1 MKKNL
6 IEDNIKKLITIGNK
20 LLAPGFEFKYEDLKL
35 STLKNLVNKYNNFID
50 KKNIYD
56 TKVENLN
63 KLTQNKYKSID
74 KYNMLVD
81 EIKKKDTQNQ
91 LKIQLGGHQNS
102 LGGHQNPQVGGGII
116 TKYEFDKEYNEK
128 SLNEKL
134 NDLDNLQKEIARVNT
149 ENFTNDIKKA
159 KMDYVKAIK
168 EYKEVLENLLPSDNN
183 GVPTFNQLLSDFNRT
198 LTELGK
204 YTKDPNKYGELQ
216 KINLNSDMLK
226 ELDDL
231 TKKIEAKTTSKTLL
245 VPGNPAA
252 EIQSLKSEKA
262 KKDKEITSLQKDI
275 RILKKTVQDY
285 KNSIKNKSG
294 TGVVPTLSSAVR
306 FSKVGDLLGIPSTSL
321 IDTLKAKKISTGTSS
336 ASDSDFFKL
345 SKTFIGQQQQMA
357 QLTDEHL
364 ESLTELFTSEF
375 ILDLKRKKAAD
386 VLIFLYKF
394 NKTKPAQLVKAAM
407 DTKHIEKFIEY
418 LRFLKG
424 QNSQSLIAH
433 LYSNLSMKYPNTADF
448 DSLCKLIKYFIL
460 NDESGFSK
468 EKNSDIISLYK
479 LLNEKLSAESL
490 TYINNGKFLKT
501 AATQVS
507 ASTGV
512 QSSATEDLKENYFKT
527 ELEASFRFLTS
538 DKLSGTFKDK
548 IDAINEFVDKIKGL
562 LGNKDKLPTKLKSV
576 FKSAGNN
583 TKVSIYQGNKI
594 STGKNIFNLS
604 LEEILEKLVRGAD
617 TSNNG
622 IIFRFFNNV
631 VATNPILNETEFKK
645 YIPNISGLDLI
656 NDLQSLLTEIKTY
669 RLATAP
675 PASVAVSGTP

>member
-63 KLTQNKYKSID
+63 KLTQNKYRSID

-102 LGGHQNPQVGGGII
+102 LGGHQNQSQLVGGGII

-134 NDLDNLQKEIARVNT
+134 TDLDNLQKEIARVNT

-285 KNSIKNKSG
+285 KNSIKNKSNN
-294 TGVVPTLSSAVR
+294 
-306 FSKVGDLLGIPSTSL
+306 
-321 IDTLKAKKISTGTSS
+321 
-336 ASDSDFFKL
+336 
-345 SKTFIGQQQQMA
+345 
-357 QLTDEHL
+357 H
-364 ESLTELFTSEF
+364 
-375 ILDLKRKKAAD
+375 
-386 VLIFLYKF
+386 
-394 NKTKPAQLVKAAM
+394 
-407 DTKHIEKFIEY
+407 
-418 LRFLKG
+418 
-424 QNSQSLIAH
+424 
-433 LYSNLSMKYPNTADF
+433 KY
-448 DSLCKLIKYFIL
+448 
-460 NDESGFSK
+460 
-468 EKNSDIISLYK
+468 
-479 LLNEKLSAESL
+479 
-490 TYINNGKFLKT
+490 
-501 AATQVS
+501 
-507 ASTGV
+507 
-512 QSSATEDLKENYFKT
+512 
-527 ELEASFRFLTS
+527 
-538 DKLSGTFKDK
+538 
-548 IDAINEFVDKIKGL
+548 KIK
-562 LGNKDKLPTKLKSV
+562 
-576 FKSAGNN
+576 
-583 TKVSIYQGNKI
+583 
-594 STGKNIFNLS
+594 NILWS
-604 LEEILEKLVRGAD
+604 
-617 TSNNG
+617 
-622 IIFRFFNNV
+622 
-631 VATNPILNETEFKK
+631 
-645 YIPNISGLDLI
+645 
-656 NDLQSLLTEIKTY
+656 
-669 RLATAP
+669 
-675 PASVAVSGTP
+675 